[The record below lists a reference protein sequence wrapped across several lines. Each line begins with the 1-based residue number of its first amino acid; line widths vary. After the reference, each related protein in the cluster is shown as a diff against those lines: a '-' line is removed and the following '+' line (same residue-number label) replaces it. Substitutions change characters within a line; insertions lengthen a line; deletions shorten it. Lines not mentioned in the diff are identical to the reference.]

1 MTKVWILCPPVA
13 LYNQMRYTVN
23 VLRSFAGKESRKPY
37 ITGNSRKLPPDIIRQ
52 TLRKLE
58 QVNSAGR
65 VEDLMTFPGNKLEP
79 LKGKLRG
86 KYSIRINDQWRIVFS
101 FAEGDAYDVEITD
114 YHR

>member
-1 MTKVWILCPPVA
+1 MAPIVA
-13 LYNQMRYTVN
+13 IYNQMRYTVT
-23 VLRSFAGKESRKPY
+23 VIRSFADKESRKLY
-37 ITGNSRKLPPDIIRQ
+37 ITGNSRRLPPDIIRQ

-58 QVNSAGR
+58 QINSAGR

-79 LKGKLRG
+79 LKGKLKG

-114 YHR
+114 YHK